1 MINLRT
7 ILIFSILFV
16 IPLPSIAVESSEQC
30 KNYEQVKIEE
40 SSYLNQTKHI
50 IDSDKKINRRF
61 KRKIDRI
68 GLWDG
73 KDNFLL
79 AFWGVIGLILLILT
93 TLLFT
98 SLSLLL
104 FIFILLGVFLLLF
117 FVAFVLGVSVFI
129 QNS

>member
-40 SSYLNQTKHI
+40 SSNLNQTKHI

-79 AFWGVIGLILLILT
+79 VFWGVIGLILLILT